1 MNAIPDFSMQEGTNY
16 TVQLY
21 YFSDD
26 DSKFKVNKIWK

>member
-1 MNAIPDFSMQEGTNY
+1 MNAIHDFSMHVGTNY